1 LSGQLRLLVQVE
13 DVVDVARS
21 RESRMA
27 VTAGAA
33 NAAAVG
39 DRAPPPSTAR
49 CLKLQLVDG
58 YSYGDRDADASS
70 RPRQHSYLV
79 AMELSAIPNLSETTP
94 AGTKL
99 LLCLATADS
108 GGAGGLETEEAP
120 QVLRHASRGV
130 LLLTPENCLV
140 VGGHVSELAS
150 VQASQRHEARERSGV
165 GTDPTVRALIS
176 QNYFAREEDDDDD
189 ENHGTCSAR
198 TRGTPALIK
207 ELMVFFSFAMLSPW
221 TWNRRARGREP
232 RRDGGR

>member
-1 LSGQLRLLVQVE
+1 
-13 DVVDVARS
+13 
-21 RESRMA
+21 
-27 VTAGAA
+27 
-33 NAAAVG
+33 
-39 DRAPPPSTAR
+39 
-49 CLKLQLVDG
+49 
-58 YSYGDRDADASS
+58 
-70 RPRQHSYLV
+70 
-79 AMELSAIPNLSETTP
+79 MELSAIPNLSETTP

-108 GGAGGLETEEAP
+108 GGAGGSETEEAP